1 MNYQDAFPEHQ
12 HTILLNNWI
21 NGVSETPQEE
31 IVPVPYLQA
40 PQQLVN
46 VQPVQEENI
55 VNVQAPE
62 QQAIVTNVEPTQEEA
77 EQQ

>member
-1 MNYQDAFPEHQ
+1 MNDVEPTQEE
-12 HTILLNNWI
+12 
-21 NGVSETPQEE
+21 ETHQEE
-31 IVPVPYLQA
+31 IVHNLQA

-77 EQQ
+77 EQH